1 MLTVGILPEGLPVIG
16 LSDISGVLDGSRQIT
31 DDRIEPHVNYFG
43 FPLFSLYRNRDSPGH
58 VPGDGSVLE
67 SSFDEVLG
75 ERLDVGTPV
84 GVLSEF
90 LHERSLEGGE
100 FQSELL
106 GGPDLGGGP
115 AAGTVG
121 LEDVSGHEGGSAG
134 VALVGTDVGGTAFG
148 TDSLHIPVGKEL
160 GAFRTVVLVLFDL
173 VDVSVLLQ
181 AGEHVLGDL
190 EVHGAVGLV
199 VKGVLYAQSLD
210 ALLVDLVVALGD
222 GLRGYAFLV
231 RGNRDGGTVLVRTA
245 HHPDLVAEQDVIP
258 AEYIRREERA
268 CHMAEMDGAVGVGP
282 GDVD

>member
-1 MLTVGILPEGLPVIG
+1 M
-16 LSDISGVLDGSRQIT
+16 
-31 DDRIEPHVNYFG
+31 
-43 FPLFSLYRNRDSPGH
+43 
-58 VPGDGSVLE
+58 
-67 SSFDEVLG
+67 
-75 ERLDVGTPV
+75 

-90 LHERSLEGGE
+90 LHERFLEGGE
-100 FQSELL
+100 FQCELL
-106 GGPDLGGGP
+106 GGPDLGGGS

-134 VALVGTDVGGTAFG
+134 VALVGTDVGGAALGADTL
-148 TDSLHIPVGKEL
+148 DVPVGQEL
-160 GAFRTVVLVLFDL
+160 GALGAVVLVLLDL

-222 GLRGYAFLV
+222 GLRGYTFLV

-258 AEYIRREERA
+258 TEYIRGEERT
-268 CHMAEMDGAVGVGP
+268 CHVAEVDGAVGVGP
-282 GDVD
+282 GDVDQNL